1 MADRRY
7 QTRFSGY
14 EEEPS
19 SDVWSGIEA
28 QLNQQQ
34 SALQQQ
40 AYWLS
45 GLLAALAV
53 GSALFGMW
61 AVNGEQAHSGAPD
74 PQALVLSDTFGKN
87 QAELARLKTQ
97 EPVKLATPHITAQ
110 SAPLIRKGEHDPV
123 STKSNS
129 ADQGPAL
136 KSPNNNASNKGPL
149 TSTELEKKPVLGAS
163 KPPKAVGL
171 SLAKAPTDL
180 ALDSEWANGQQFDPT
195 KRWRLSLLAGTFRQF
210 SHQKISAAYA
220 DGLLTQFANTTS
232 QPFGIEALL
241 MGTYQLNQHW
251 GIRSGVGVT
260 VTQQD
265 FAFQPLAL
273 GKRGDAP
280 AADAIP
286 QEFASRGITPDPGDP
301 EPVTA
306 TNRIAYLSIPLRV
319 RYQFTMNRF
328 EIGIEGGL
336 SVNRLIRAQG
346 KLLNPVNQQVQEL
359 SAANGPIR
367 QWQTSIVARPS
378 VSYQVCP
385 DVQVNLA
392 PKAGISVS
400 SRYRNAFPVSDQP
413 ARLGV
418 QTGLSYTF

>member
-53 GSALFGMW
+53 GGALFGMW

-97 EPVKLATPHITAQ
+97 ERVKLATQQITAQ
-110 SAPLIRKGEHDPV
+110 
-123 STKSNS
+123 
-129 ADQGPAL
+129 
-136 KSPNNNASNKGPL
+136 SNKGPL

-163 KPPKAVGL
+163 ELPKAVGL
-171 SLAKAPTDL
+171 SPAKAPTDL

-241 MGTYQLNQHW
+241 MGTYQLNQRW

-286 QEFASRGITPDPGDP
+286 EEFASRGITPDPGDP

-359 SAANGPIR
+359 SAATGPIR
-367 QWQTSIVARPS
+367 QWQTRIVARPS
-378 VSYQVCP
+378 VSYQVCS